1 MNATK
6 ISFKGYD
13 ATPLKRI
20 YVEERSASPFMSEI
34 KQVGRAENVEISAI
48 PSSKR
53 WIQDTKVILED
64 KKYKEITSFEKFVLT
79 LDFLFMCNL
88 IKFDNGLI
96 MRVKND

>member
-1 MNATK
+1 MIKPNKTIKLSYSIIGVGAL
-6 ISFKGYD
+6 ILPRLAYPQS
-13 ATPLKRI
+13 
-20 YVEERSASPFMSEI
+20 VSALWN
-34 KQVGRAENVEISAI
+34 K
-48 PSSKR
+48 
-53 WIQDTKVILED
+53 L